1 MDTLDETGRFSLKPV
16 VDELPMGLVVVDT
29 SGRVI
34 YTNSRVDRTWRQQ
47 AIRRLDVSEPA
58 EWRGFHADGR
68 PYLPE
73 EWPVV
78 RSLTK
83 GEVVDS
89 EEIRIVRGDG
99 TMSYE
104 MVSSTPVRGSSGR
117 IVGAVVTMVDTTHRH
132 LVEERLSILYDI
144 TTELQR
150 AQTFEDLAAVFL
162 DRLVEPLGAEVA
174 ALARLKSDGSSLE
187 ILGSSGLDP
196 ELRNLYAS
204 FELRTPLPPFHALQ
218 SGEPLWLENRDEAS
232 SRFPLLRELGDSVRS
247 RAMVCIPLT
256 VDGETIGVYFLG
268 FLRDRSFSAAER
280 RFHMVVGGQCAIALQ
295 RAMLFEREAVARREA
310 ERALSARDE
319 FLAIV
324 SHEVRTPLT
333 TILGWADMLLLN
345 QADAEMLRVGL
356 ESIRSSALVQRRII
370 DDLLDATRMLA
381 GSLRLEMKEFD
392 GRTIVERVVTS
403 FHPDAA
409 RRGVNL
415 EIEVPAAEISIR
427 GDSARVAQVLSNLVS
442 NAMKFTPPGGTIRVC
457 AAPVND
463 CIEVTV
469 SDTGAGIDPE
479 ILPMIFDRF
488 VRGSR
493 SREGLGLGLT
503 IAQHI
508 AVRHGGD
515 LRAHSDGEGRGSTFT
530 LRLPCHE
537 TSAS

>member
-1 MDTLDETGRFSLKPV
+1 MDTLDETGQFSLKPV
-16 VDELPMGLVVVDT
+16 VDELPMGLVVVDA

-34 YTNSRVDRTWRQQ
+34 YTNSLVDRTWRQQ
-47 AIRRLDVSEPA
+47 AIHRLDISESA
-58 EWRGFHADGR
+58 EWRGFHANGR

-73 EWPVV
+73 EWPLA
-78 RSLTK
+78 RSLSK

-89 EEIRIVRGDG
+89 EEVRIVRGDG
-99 TMSYE
+99 TTSYE
-104 MVSSTPVRGSSGR
+104 LVSSTPVRGSSGR
-117 IVGAVVTMVDTTHRH
+117 IVGAVVTMIDTTHRH

-150 AQTFEDLAAVFL
+150 AQTLEDLTSVFL
-162 DRLVEPLGAEVA
+162 DRLVGPLGAEVA
-174 ALARLKSDGSSLE
+174 VLGRRRSDGTSLE
-187 ILGSSGLDP
+187 VLGSSGLNAD
-196 ELRNLYAS
+196 LRNLFTSLA
-204 FELRTPLPPFHALQ
+204 LKTPLPLFHALE
-218 SGEPLWLENRDEAS
+218 SGEPLWIESRDEAIR
-232 SRFPLLRELGDSVRS
+232 RFPLLEELGDMVRS
-247 RAMVCIPLT
+247 RAMACIPLNAE
-256 VDGETIGVYFLG
+256 GKTIGVYVLG
-268 FLRDRSFSAAER
+268 FLRDRSFPSSER
-280 RFHMVVGGQCAIALQ
+280 RFHMVVAGQCAIALQ
-295 RAMLFEREAVARREA
+295 RAVLFEREAEARREA

-333 TILGWADMLLLN
+333 TILGWADMLLMN
-345 QADAEMLRVGL
+345 QTDAEMLKVGL
-356 ESIRSSALVQRRII
+356 ESIRSSAHVQRRII

-381 GSLRLEMKEFD
+381 GALRLEMKEFD

-415 EIEVPAAEISIR
+415 EIEVPPAEISIR

-457 AAPVND
+457 AVPVND

-469 SDTGAGIDPE
+469 SDTGAGISPE
-479 ILPMIFDRF
+479 LLPVIFDRF
-488 VRGSR
+488 VRGTR

-508 AVRHGGD
+508 AAGHGGD
-515 LRAHSDGEGRGSTFT
+515 LRAHSAGEGQGSTFT
-530 LRLPCHE
+530 LRLPCGA